1 MEGCFLL
8 FAKRKCVCGFYFIFY
23 FYFSPETHS
32 WQGLSAGHAMHQA
45 TKVGWVMNKPFP
57 CGNFFFFLVWIV
69 SMTWLTGQLPKRIS
83 QCRQG

>member
-8 FAKRKCVCGFYFIFY
+8 FAKRKCVCGFYFIFH

-45 TKVGWVMNKPFP
+45 TSPFLME
-57 CGNFFFFLVWIV
+57 FFFFPAWIV
-69 SMTWLTGQLPKRIS
+69 SMTWLRGQLPKRFS
-83 QCRQG
+83 QCRPG